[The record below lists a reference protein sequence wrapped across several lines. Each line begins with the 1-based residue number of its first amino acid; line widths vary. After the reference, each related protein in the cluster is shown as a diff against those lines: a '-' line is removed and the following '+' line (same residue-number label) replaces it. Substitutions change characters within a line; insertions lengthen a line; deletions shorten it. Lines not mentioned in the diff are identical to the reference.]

1 MFESITFQ
9 CYVNFWCNL
18 GDGTITGDA
27 TLKADRGRP
36 VPNAAEGSHT
46 ESWEWMVENPTIRDR
61 VIQTAA
67 KIVVEPIFE
76 ADRAG
81 SGKPTPLGYRDPM
94 LNLSTAGRNM
104 RTSRLHRA

>member
-9 CYVNFWCNL
+9 CYVDSGAIF
-18 GDGTITGDA
+18 DGTITGDA

-67 KIVVEPIFE
+67 K
-76 ADRAG
+76 
-81 SGKPTPLGYRDPM
+81 S
-94 LNLSTAGRNM
+94 
-104 RTSRLHRA
+104 